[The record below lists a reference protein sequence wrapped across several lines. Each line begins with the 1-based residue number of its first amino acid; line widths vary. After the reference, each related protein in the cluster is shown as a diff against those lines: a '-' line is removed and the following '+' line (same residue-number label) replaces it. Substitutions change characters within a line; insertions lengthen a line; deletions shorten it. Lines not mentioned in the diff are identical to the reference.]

1 MRKNK
6 GLITLLV
13 LVAMSLPLVAAAGSW
28 NDGTFEGTGRGFSSD
43 ITVAVTI
50 ENGAIVDIEVLDA
63 ADTPGIS
70 DAAFDNIIPA
80 VIEAQSVEVDTV
92 TGAPGSYKGVIAA
105 ITAALE
111 AASK

>member
-13 LVAMSLPLVAAAGSW
+13 LVAMSLPLVAAACSW

-43 ITVAVTI
+43 ITFAVTI
-50 ENGAIVDIEVLDA
+50 ENGAIVDIEVLDV
-63 ADTPGIS
+63 ADTLVFRMQLRQHPR
-70 DAAFDNIIPA
+70 

-92 TGAPGSYKGVIAA
+92 TGATGSSKGVIAA